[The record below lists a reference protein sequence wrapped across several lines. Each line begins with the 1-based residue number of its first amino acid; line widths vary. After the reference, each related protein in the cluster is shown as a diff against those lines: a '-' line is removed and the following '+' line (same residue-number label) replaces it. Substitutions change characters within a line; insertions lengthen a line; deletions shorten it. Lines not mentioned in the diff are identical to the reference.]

1 MRRRMILKSKNED
14 HPVEDLEDDLEEEDN
29 DDDDDLN
36 QHGNLRWKWSQT
48 EVHQADDLE
57 DDDEQEEE

>member
-1 MRRRMILKSKNED
+1 MILKSQKED

-36 QHGNLRWKWSQT
+36 QHGNLR
-48 EVHQADDLE
+48 
-57 DDDEQEEE
+57 

>member
-1 MRRRMILKSKNED
+1 MIFKFQKED
-14 HPVEDLEDDLEEEDN
+14 HPVADLEDDLEEEDN

-48 EVHQADDLE
+48 EVHQAGDLE